1 MSIRIADARVVPIL
15 LAPDLA
21 ASTRFWTERIGLPIQ
36 QQTESAVTL
45 GAGAGTS
52 IRLSAST
59 EGTTDS
65 QTQLDLVVEDVRAA
79 VDALRAKG
87 VQFEDYDSD
96 EVTTVDGVADQGDAY
111 VAWFTDPGGNVVGVE
126 QAK

>member
-1 MSIRIADARVVPIL
+1 MTDRIAGARVVPLL

-36 QQTESAVTL
+36 QQTDSAVTL
-45 GAGAGTS
+45 GAGSGTC

-59 EGTTDS
+59 ERTKDS
-65 QTQLDLVVEDVRAA
+65 QTQLDLVVDDVRAA

-87 VQFEDYDSD
+87 VEFEDYDTD
-96 EVTTVDGVADQGDAY
+96 ELTTVDGVADQGDAY

-126 QAK
+126 QPK